1 MKTMQDKVKSMA
13 HTLNEIRS
21 AGQEPA
27 KRHHYSLLHDVI
39 LFTGDSLDEMSKDSL
54 VGYIELAANAL
65 HVDAPTDLGELRM
78 KLIKLGF
85 NTVPPGSL
93 N

>member
-1 MKTMQDKVKSMA
+1 MQEKVKSMA
-13 HTLNEIRS
+13 HTLNEIRN

-27 KRHHYSLLHDVI
+27 KRHHYSLLADAVR
-39 LFTGDSLDEMSKDSL
+39 FTGDDLDEMSKDSL
-54 VGYIELAANAL
+54 AGYIELAANTL
-65 HVDAPTDLGELRM
+65 HVEAPGNLMEMRTSLA
-78 KLIKLGF
+78 KLGF